1 MENQSIAD
9 NDGDGDDVGG
19 GDGDDES
26 QEGTACKEAA
36 VHK

>member
-9 NDGDGDDVGG
+9 NDGDDVGG

-26 QEGTACKEAA
+26 QESNTCKEAA